1 MSTTV
6 VHWKS
11 IDKCFIYV
19 GKYLSKN
26 NVMVFSVSK
35 WIEEKVKAIRESGLF
50 DDAYYLAM
58 CTDIQP
64 QPQDS
69 YT

>member
-19 GKYLSKN
+19 SKYLSKN
-26 NVMVFSVSK
+26 NVMGFSVSK

-58 CTDIQP
+58 YTDIQP